1 MKKIIAMVAA
11 AFVAASAFAYD
22 ISLGGRINTSIDLFD
37 PSTGDIYESNSIFDD
52 GEVYPAIGFGAVALV
67 NVSDLTDAVP
77 GLGVQ
82 LEFGFFNNNTC
93 VKRPGKNGADD
104 IYKRESQIS
113 LQIPILVTYK
123 YDIND
128 KFYVQGELG
137 PRLSFYTNGKA
148 GDKDGEIDNPFQFGI
163 AVGGVVGVNITDR
176 TAVTFGARYN
186 RDFTKITL
194 DQNGKTDLGSAQ
206 FIDLN
211 AGVVFKM

>member
-22 ISLGGRINTSIDLFD
+22 ISLGGRINTNISLFD
-37 PSTGDIYESNSIFDD
+37 FSQGDSDYFEDYDIF
-52 GEVYPAIGFGAVALV
+52 PACGFGAVALV

-82 LEFGFFNNNTC
+82 IEFGFANETI
-93 VKRPGKNGADD
+93 A
-104 IYKRESQIS
+104 YKDKDEDAQSVGGSVFS

-137 PRLSFYTNGKA
+137 PRLSFLTNGASYAYKL
-148 GDKDGEIDNPFQFGI
+148 DGPFQFGI

-186 RDFTKITL
+186 RDFTKVKGHE
-194 DQNGKTDLGSAQ
+194 DSGFDKEFGSNQ
-206 FIDLN
+206 FIDLS